1 MIFVTLKNKQC
12 ISIQKIITK
21 RCYKRFNVNNFRADM
36 LARFES
42 VMTETDDCNS
52 LWNLWY
58 ENFLDVCNTPA
69 PFRSFRVKAKQ
80 CPWITSEI
88 RELMSQRDKTLK
100 LANDTKS
107 PSLMMKYRYLRN
119 SITTLL
125 RKAKQK
131 YYHDRINNSSGN
143 SKSMWKVL
151 RSALNNTHHKNDI
164 SSDKAD
170 SFNEYFI
177 NVGCK
182 NNDFF
187 TDNQSE
193 EVFNIK
199 QCTEIFKF
207 LLCLIILY

>member
-1 MIFVTLKNKQC
+1 
-12 ISIQKIITK
+12 
-21 RCYKRFNVNNFRADM
+21 
-36 LARFES
+36 
-42 VMTETDDCNS
+42 
-52 LWNLWY
+52 
-58 ENFLDVCNTPA
+58 
-69 PFRSFRVKAKQ
+69 
-80 CPWITSEI
+80 
-88 RELMSQRDKTLK
+88 MSQRDKTLK

-107 PSLMMKYRYLRN
+107 PSLMVKYRYLRN

-131 YYHDRINNSSGN
+131 YYHDGIINSSGN

-151 RSALNNTHHKNDI
+151 QSALNNTRHKNDI

-177 NVGCK
+177 NVGCT

-193 EVFNIK
+193 EAFNIK

-207 LLCLIILY
+207 PIMPHNFVLNELRLLAENTNNDILSIDTKLLKYSYDIISLLLTKVSILMLRF